1 MKFETFYAEFN
12 IQVVSTSLESL
23 EAANIFLF
31 PEEEIQ
37 LERFQNDKRKKEF
50 LGARKL
56 RNQLLINSS
65 IGYDQNGKPYLTRM
79 GQTSISISHTKD
91 LVTIGIAP
99 FAIGIDVETV
109 QDRIRKVIDKFATEH
124 EKNLYTLGYF
134 NLTEWY
140 TFIWCAK
147 EAIYKLGQVKG
158 LSFKD
163 EILIEQIVLAENDFL
178 QLNAAIQTKKNQ
190 ERTIAVYCIKQENYL
205 FAVAK
210 IKD

>member
-37 LERFQNDKRKKEF
+37 LERLQNDKRKKEF

-65 IGYDQNGKPYLTRM
+65 IGYDQNGKPYLNSM
-79 GQTSISISHTKD
+79 GLTSISITHTKD
-91 LVTIGIAP
+91 LVAIAVAP
-99 FAIGIDVETV
+99 FEIGIDVEIANE
-109 QDRIRKVIDKFATEH
+109 RIHKVIDKFATEH

-163 EILIEQIVLAENDFL
+163 EILIEQIVPAENDFL

-190 ERTIAVYCIKQENYL
+190 ERTIAVYCSKQENYL